1 MVINL
6 SDIMQELTTHLQKRE
21 QFDPGKL
28 NSVHCPY
35 PITILGN
42 DNDTTGGKSLTAA
55 LDIYTTLI
63 FYPNNNEDI
72 KLYIKEVPGIFKTN
86 LNNIGVAVRGD
97 WMNAVK
103 GAAKI
108 LKEKYNIKNG
118 FTGAFSFPFP
128 NSLLIESTIIQQL
141 ILIALGRSNNLDIE
155 DYTDLSEHID
165 RDFLNLDL
173 TNVDSITLKHS
184 RVGTIEYVDFER
196 SKLKLLKNKAE
207 NRFKIIV
214 VNTNNILNNKF
225 CDLDDLNKLKTILE
239 MMSGKKDSIKNGI
252 DVEIYKEFR
261 ERLPEEVT
269 VIGDFY
275 FLEQKR
281 IEKTSEAWKNNDIT
295 ETGKLLSESAL
306 SKSSDRQTKEIIEH
320 INRIDGVYGV
330 QISAKAEIIV
340 LSDLYLVERIKERIK
355 TLLKGTD
362 FDIQSGEISNGII
375 TG

>member
-1 MVINL
+1 MAINL
-6 SDIMQELTTHLQKRE
+6 IDIKQKLTTHLQKRE
-21 QFDPGKL
+21 QFDPDTL
-28 NSVHCPY
+28 TSVHCPY

-63 FYPNNNEDI
+63 FYPNDNENI

-97 WMNAVK
+97 WVNAVK

-108 LKEKYNIKNG
+108 LKEKYNIKTG
-118 FTGAFSFPFP
+118 FTGVFSFPFP

-141 ILIALGRSNNLDIE
+141 ILIALGKSNNLDIA

-196 SKLKLLKNKAE
+196 SKLKLLKNKGE

-214 VNTNNILNNKF
+214 VNTNNILSNKF
-225 CDLDDLNKLKTILE
+225 CDLDDLKNLKTILE
-239 MMSGKKDSIKNGI
+239 MMSGKKDSNKNGI

-261 ERLPEEVT
+261 ERLPEDVT
-269 VIGDFY
+269 AIGDYY

-281 IEKTSEAWKNNDIT
+281 IEKTSEAWKINDIN

-306 SKSSDRQTKEIIEH
+306 SRSSDRQTKEIVEN

-330 QISAKAEIIV
+330 QISAKSEIIV
-340 LSDLYLVERIKERIK
+340 FADLYLVERIKERIK
-355 TLLKGTD
+355 VILKGTD
-362 FDIQSGEISNGII
+362 FDIQSGEISNGVI
-375 TG
+375 TS